1 MCYPIYFSKMFGD
14 IPDNWGSNLNKK
26 IGNPPQLKTRHSFC
40 MWSDL
45 LGFGNIYA
53 ENNWDLNSRQRR
65 KVYNRLVAAHS
76 SVLYYSRPD
85 ERNLI
90 LNDGIAK
97 VYMPDDSIFGK
108 REISSISIYFR
119 FCIELHMT
127 INQTEKANG
136 YPGCR
141 SVLAFGDCIEY
152 LAEEIKFDDYV
163 LNYTKPKGQ
172 SISTIAQENGNPTVI
187 YNPKELQMN
196 TAFSKAYILEG
207 GKFDNN
213 PIKNNMYID
222 QSAVDAVIE
231 YGARRDYTHVWQ
243 EMDKELRL
251 LIPYD
256 KNNLNEVVIGFAFD
270 KSVFTPE
277 VKGYSTKV
285 YKLLKLFPYDEPVDE
300 FCFDLREDLRKI

>member
-1 MCYPIYFSKMFGD
+1 MGSPIDFSMMFRD
-14 IPDNWGSNLNKK
+14 IPDTWGTNLNKK
-26 IGNPPQLKTRHSFC
+26 IGNPPKLKIRHSFC

-45 LGFGNIYA
+45 LGFGNIYV
-53 ENNWDLNSRQRR
+53 ENNWNLNSHQLR
-65 KVYNRLVAAHS
+65 KVYDRLLAAHS

-108 REISSISIYFR
+108 REISSIAIYFR

-141 SVLAFGDCIEY
+141 SVIAFGDCIEY

-172 SISTIAQENGNPTVI
+172 SISAIAQENGNPTVI

-196 TAFSKAYILEG
+196 TAFSKAYILES
-207 GKFDNN
+207 GKFDSN
-213 PIKNNMYID
+213 PVKNNMYID
-222 QSAVDAVIE
+222 QSVVDAVIE
-231 YGARRDYTHVWQ
+231 YGTRRGYTHVWQ
-243 EMDKELRL
+243 ENKEELRL

-270 KSVFTPE
+270 KNVFTPE

-285 YKLLKLFPYDEPVDE
+285 YKLLKLFPYDEPVGE
-300 FCFDLREDLRKI
+300 FCFDLREDLRKV

>member
-1 MCYPIYFSKMFGD
+1 MGHPIDYSKMFGE
-14 IPDNWGSNLNKK
+14 IPDYYCSNLNKK
-26 IGNPPQLKTRHSFC
+26 IENPPKLKTRHSFC

-53 ENNWDLNSRQRR
+53 ENNWKLNSRQIRR
-65 KVYNRLVAAHS
+65 VYNRLVAAHS
-76 SVLYYSRPD
+76 SVLYYSSPD

-97 VYMPDDSIFGK
+97 VYVPDDSIFGN
-108 REISSISIYFR
+108 REISLIAMYFR
-119 FCIELHMT
+119 HCIELHMT

-136 YPGCR
+136 YLGCR
-141 SVLAFGDCIEY
+141 SVMAFGDCIEY

-163 LNYTKPKGQ
+163 FNYTKPKGQ
-172 SISTIAQENGNPTVI
+172 TISSIAQENGNPTVI

-207 GKFDNN
+207 GKFDNDSV
-213 PIKNNMYID
+213 KNNMYID
-222 QSAVDAVIE
+222 QSAIDAVIN
-231 YGARRDYTHVWQ
+231 YSKRRGYIHVWQ
-243 EMDKELRL
+243 EIDDELRL

-256 KNNLNEVVIGFAFD
+256 KDNLNEVVIGFAFD
-270 KSVFTPE
+270 KNVFTTE

-285 YKLLKLFPYDEPVDE
+285 YKLLKFFPYDESVDV
-300 FCFDLREDLRKI
+300 FCFNLGEDLKKE

>member
-1 MCYPIYFSKMFGD
+1 MGYPIDFSKMYRD
-14 IPDNWGSNLNKK
+14 TPDNWGTNLNKK
-26 IGNPPQLKTRHSFC
+26 IGNPPKLKTRHSFC

-45 LGFGNIYA
+45 LGFGKIYA
-53 ENNWDLNSRQRR
+53 ENNWALNSRQRR
-65 KVYNRLVAAHS
+65 KVYKRLVAAHS
-76 SVLYYSRPD
+76 SVLNYSRPD

-108 REISSISIYFR
+108 REINSIAIYFR
-119 FCIELHMT
+119 FCIELHMA

-141 SVLAFGDCIEY
+141 SVIAFGDCIEY

-163 LNYTKPKGQ
+163 FNYSKPKGQ
-172 SISTIAQENGNPTVI
+172 TISSIAQENGNPTVI
-187 YNPKELQMN
+187 YNSKELQMN
-196 TAFSKAYILEG
+196 TAFSKAYILES
-207 GKFDNN
+207 GKFDEN

-222 QSAVDAVIE
+222 QSAVDAVTE
-231 YGARRDYTHVWQ
+231 YGARRGYTHVWQ
-243 EMDKELRL
+243 ELDEEIRL

-256 KNNLNEVVIGFAFD
+256 KNNMNEVVIGFAFD
-270 KSVFTPE
+270 KSIFAPD

-285 YKLLKLFPYDEPVDE
+285 YKLMKLFPYDEPVDS
-300 FCFDLREDLRKI
+300 FCFDLMEDLIQI